1 VSVSLVDLL
10 RCVRTLKRVG
20 RCSCYDRSMHIDSEI
35 VAVHSEAGGWVWAIL
50 EEDVLTH
57 STRIICQA
65 KTALAT
71 YEAAY
76 EAAQAALAEWRSNPR
91 AASGT

>member
-1 VSVSLVDLL
+1 MH
-10 RCVRTLKRVG
+10 VG
-20 RCSCYDRSMHIDSEI
+20 RCSCYDHGMHIDSEI
-35 VAVHSEAGGWVWAIL
+35 VAVHREAGGWVWAIL
-50 EEDVLTH
+50 EEDPLTH
-57 STRIICQA
+57 STRVICQA

-76 EAAQAALAEWRSNPR
+76 EAAQAALTEWRSNPR